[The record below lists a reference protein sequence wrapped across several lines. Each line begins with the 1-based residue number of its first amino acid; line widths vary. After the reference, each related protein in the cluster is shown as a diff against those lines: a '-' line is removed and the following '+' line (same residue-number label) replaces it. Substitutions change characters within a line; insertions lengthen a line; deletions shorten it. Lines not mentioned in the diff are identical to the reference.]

1 MEKIIIAYVPVLHQG
16 YRKFFEK
23 HASEVKKMHLFS
35 SEIINQFSH
44 LAKDIRALPPGLVKQ
59 AIKGWNIFEFVS
71 IVDSEILEFIRTS
84 RKFEIIMPD
93 EDECREV
100 AAKYLNGC
108 KIEFDNV
115 FLRWD
120 KTKSL
125 AVNEVKFDRN
135 VSIKELEGE
144 IMKCA
149 IKESGKA
156 TNWWRQ
162 TGAVIARDD
171 QILLMGCNRQV
182 PSSYVPYFEGDVRS
196 LFKRGINIELT
207 TDLHAEAHLISE
219 AAKKGI
225 ALEGTD
231 LFVTTFPCP
240 PCAKIVAYSGIK
252 RCYFHSGY
260 AMLDGE
266 RILRDKGIEI
276 ILVTDE

>member
-16 YRKFFEK
+16 YRQFFEK
-23 HASEVKKMHLFS
+23 HILEVNELYLFDS
-35 SEIINQFSH
+35 GILGQFGH
-44 LAKDIRALPPGLVKQ
+44 FAKDIRALSPELVAE
-59 AIKGWNIFEFVS
+59 AIESWDIFRL
-71 IVDSEILEFIRTS
+71 VDTVDCDDLKYIKKSKLG
-84 RKFEIIMPD
+84 IIMPD

-100 AAKYLNGC
+100 AAKYLDGC
-108 KIEFDNV
+108 EIEFDNV

-125 AVNEVKFDRN
+125 AVNEVKYDRK

-144 IMKCA
+144 IMKRA
-149 IKESGKA
+149 IEESAKA

-162 TGAVIARDD
+162 TGALVARNG
-171 QILLMGCNRQV
+171 QVLLTGYNRQV
-182 PSSYVPYFEGDVRS
+182 PSSHVPYFEGDARS

-207 TDLHAEAHLISE
+207 TDLHAEAVLISA
-219 AAKKGI
+219 AAKNGI

-231 LFVTTFPCP
+231 LFITTFPCP
-240 PCAKIVAYSGIK
+240 PCAKLVAYSGIK
-252 RCYFHSGY
+252 KCYFHSGY

-266 RILRDKGIEI
+266 RILRDKGVEI